1 MKAAHFYNVGQPL
14 SVEEVPVP
22 EPRKGEY
29 F

>member
-1 MKAAHFYNVGQPL
+1 MKAARFYNVGQPL

-22 EPRKGEY
+22 SHERGKY